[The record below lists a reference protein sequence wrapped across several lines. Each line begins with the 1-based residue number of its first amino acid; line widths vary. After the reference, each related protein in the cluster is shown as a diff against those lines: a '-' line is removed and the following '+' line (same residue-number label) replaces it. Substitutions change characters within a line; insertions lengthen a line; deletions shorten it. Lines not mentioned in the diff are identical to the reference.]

1 MLLIFFLKRTTPPK
15 ITFISFYKIL
25 NLSFYLL
32 MLWMCSKWLNFR
44 IKKLHFSI
52 RQKMI
57 KNNFIL
63 IPQWLNFRI
72 KKLHFR
78 IRQKI
83 GPFTR
88 VSTML
93 FLLL

>member
-1 MLLIFFLKRTTPPK
+1 
-15 ITFISFYKIL
+15 
-25 NLSFYLL
+25 

-44 IKKLHFSI
+44 IKKLNFRI

-63 IPQWLNFRI
+63 IPQWINFRI
-72 KKLHFR
+72 KNLHFR

-83 GPFTR
+83 EPFDAR
-88 VSTML
+88 EHNAVPIAMNINVR
-93 FLLL
+93 F